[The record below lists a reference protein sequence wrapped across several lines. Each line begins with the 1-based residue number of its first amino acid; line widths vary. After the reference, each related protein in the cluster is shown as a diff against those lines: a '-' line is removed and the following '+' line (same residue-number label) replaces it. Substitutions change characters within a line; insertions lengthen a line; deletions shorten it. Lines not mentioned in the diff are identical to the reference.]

1 MRSIFSFAAALALAG
16 FSAGAAQSQ
25 SIETISVSSDGKTVL
40 VGGSNRTVYTIS
52 ADSMEVTGRRY
63 VPHLVRQ
70 IVHGAIGE
78 LVFFRD
84 DADVVTAYKVDGMT
98 EAWSVSDVDD
108 MAYDAQTRVIAA
120 LDQHFKDDSVR
131 LLQASTGE
139 QLARVAMGKIKANLI
154 ALEPGAGKA
163 LILTGYTK
171 TDAEQKQ
178 DEPEDL
184 TKLQKAD
191 FKQMTD
197 GYVSNVVTVDF
208 VSGSFEMAET
218 PYRVSYPKA
227 VRVSDGKMMILRTNV
242 DSMMLGPDGTGALI
256 DLGEDYFN
264 HAGIDAKGEN
274 YILAKS
280 VELRFMPVSGEG
292 AEGVLKG
299 DHLRGGPA
307 EWVTAMTEA
316 ADGTLYFG
324 TNAYRL
330 LRVGPTRGKIEI
342 MPVF

>member
-16 FSAGAAQSQ
+16 FSAGAAHAQT
-25 SIETISVSSDGKTVL
+25 IETISVSPDGKTVL

-52 ADSMEVTGRRY
+52 AETMEVTGRRY
-63 VPHLVRQ
+63 VPQLVRQ

-78 LVFFRD
+78 MVFFRD
-84 DADVVTAYKVDGMT
+84 DADVLTAYKVDGMT
-98 EAWSVSDVDD
+98 EAWQVSDVDD
-108 MAYDAQTRVIAA
+108 MVYDAPSRVIAA
-120 LDQHFKDDSVR
+120 LDKHFKDDSVR

-139 QLARVAMGKIKANLI
+139 QLARVAMGKIKADLI

-178 DEPEDL
+178 DEPTDL

-191 FKQMTD
+191 FKQKTD

-208 VSGSFEMAET
+208 VAGSFEMAET
-218 PYRVSYPKA
+218 GYRVSYPKA
-227 VRVSDGKMMILRTNV
+227 VRLDGDKMMVLRTNM
-242 DSMMLGPDGTGALI
+242 DSMLLGPDGTGELI

-264 HAGIDAKGEN
+264 HAGIDAKGES
-274 YILAKS
+274 YILSKG
-280 VELRFMPVSGEG
+280 VELRFVPVNGEG
-292 AEGVLKG
+292 AEGLLKG
-299 DHLRGGPA
+299 DRLRGGPA
-307 EWVTAMTEA
+307 EWITAMTEA
-316 ADGTLYFG
+316 SDGTLYFG

-330 LRVGPTRGKIEI
+330 LKVGPTRGKIEI
-342 MPVF
+342 MPIY